1 MNYPP
6 DGGGGGGPTW
16 KRRGVVG
23 PRGRGRPAGTHAKGA
38 EGGHV
43 YEYKCSK
50 YLIEHM
56 WECSLVVKTMY
67 LTLYVL
73 GSNPCFYT
81 FSEMNLGQVS

>member
-23 PRGRGRPAGTHAKGA
+23 PRGGGRPAGTHAKGA

-56 WECSLVVKTMY
+56 
-67 LTLYVL
+67 
-73 GSNPCFYT
+73 
-81 FSEMNLGQVS
+81 